1 MLHFTGAKPSS
12 YVQPGRLI
20 KSATGRLLREVGN
33 KRPTFERIGTSI
45 PRTETVRDTHIDIT
59 MLTLRNSRI
68 GPNAVE
74 VLSESVLMTVPT
86 ASVRTEERGNLWR
99 LSKRVSG
106 AAPNKANVICCRAL
120 RDGLSPPLQRGR
132 ARAGSDTRRLQRAG
146 AWLLPRAS
154 ATDPLIL
161 I

>member
-20 KSATGRLLREVGN
+20 KSATTGRLLREVRN
-33 KRPTFERIGTSI
+33 KRPTFERIGTLI

-59 MLTLRNSRI
+59 MLTIRNSRI

-86 ASVRTEERGNLWR
+86 GRFLNLLRLQPHTGRKGVLRKQFTRVRTSRPLKKSADWTA
-99 LSKRVSG
+99 L
-106 AAPNKANVICCRAL
+106 ITRA
-120 RDGLSPPLQRGR
+120 QR
-132 ARAGSDTRRLQRAG
+132 
-146 AWLLPRAS
+146 
-154 ATDPLIL
+154 
-161 I
+161 

>member
-33 KRPTFERIGTSI
+33 KRPAFERIGTSI

-59 MLTLRNSRI
+59 MLTIRNSRI

-74 VLSESVLMTVPT
+74 VLSESVLMTVPIGCFLILLRLQPHT
-86 ASVRTEERGNLWR
+86 GRKGVLRKQFTRVRTSRPLKKSADWTA
-99 LSKRVSG
+99 L
-106 AAPNKANVICCRAL
+106 ITRA
-120 RDGLSPPLQRGR
+120 QR
-132 ARAGSDTRRLQRAG
+132 
-146 AWLLPRAS
+146 
-154 ATDPLIL
+154 
-161 I
+161 